1 MYQQIHYKVISHF
14 LQRLRQKR
22 GKNRNDTNK
31 PHPKHNTDTMIYYN
45 DSPKTIKEA
54 EMNKLYFDGDLTV
67 VLMIETVIILV
78 SGGLALV
85 Q

>member
-1 MYQQIHYKVISHF
+1 
-14 LQRLRQKR
+14 
-22 GKNRNDTNK
+22 
-31 PHPKHNTDTMIYYN
+31 MIYYN